1 MDFKAN
7 IFLHLNG
14 LVIVIGLLCTALL
27 FVYYYKYTRARSVIS
42 YLPNIWTSLGILGT
56 FISIVRSLADTDNL
70 SDLPTVVDNIVPAFE
85 TSIIGIVG
93 AIITSIVV
101 KIIFANEDKKYE
113 EEYDRKSYSVDMTP
127 ELLLDSI
134 NQSMRDANKKIDG
147 LASTIAAGVL
157 VEVDKHL
164 TSKMEELARTHTA
177 RLVSLFE
184 HEEESITSATAKVD
198 KAVSSMANT
207 MKGASST
214 IKKTMEDI
222 SSELSEAV
230 TKIVNDSIEKTGKIS
245 EDFTSEVSDIEK
257 KMLDSLSTQLT
268 DRYQQL
274 LKMNEESIASMKKD
288 IEKMQSEIAK
298 KTSEDITSMN
308 NGILEDVKQVLQT
321 VKEDLTDVEK
331 SISATLTDV
340 TTNLVAVSEA
350 LKTDAQNYQSVTSST
365 SEIKRSFVR
374 LESAMSN
381 CVAKMETSASRLE
394 GIVTKSEELNELS
407 YKLAYEVT
415 QLKKVKPQKVKVLSD
430 GMWECPDCGTSNP
443 KDANYCR
450 RCRYKFVLAEE

>member
-1 MDFKAN
+1 MKFSAEL
-7 IFLHLNG
+7 FAHLNG
-14 LVIVIGLLCTALL
+14 LVLVVGLLFTALL
-27 FVYYYKYTRARSVIS
+27 FVYYYKYTKARSVIS

-56 FISIVRSLADTDNL
+56 FISIVRSLSNTSNL
-70 SDLPTVVDNIVPAFE
+70 NDLPTVVDKIVPAFE
-85 TSIIGIVG
+85 TSILGIIG
-93 AIITSIVV
+93 AIITSVVV
-101 KIIFANEDKKYE
+101 KIIFAYEDKKYD

-134 NQSMRDANKKIDG
+134 NQSIRVANTKIDG
-147 LASTIAAGVL
+147 LAKQIAEGVL
-157 VEVDKHL
+157 EEVDSHL
-164 TSKMEELARTHTA
+164 TSKMEELARSHTA

-184 HEEESITSATAKVD
+184 HEEDSITSATAKID

-257 KMLDSLSTQLT
+257 KMLNSLSTQLT

-288 IEKMQSEIAK
+288 IEKMQSEIIK
-298 KTSEDITSMN
+298 KTSDDITSMN
-308 NGILEDVKQVLQT
+308 NGIVEEVKQVLQT

-331 SISATLTDV
+331 SISTTLTDV
-340 TTNLVAVSEA
+340 TSNLVAVSEA
-350 LKTDAQNYQSVTSST
+350 LKTDAENYQSVTSST

-415 QLKKVKPQKVKVLSD
+415 QLKKAKPQKVKVLSD
-430 GMWECPDCGTSNP
+430 GTWECPDCNTSNP

-450 RCRYKFVLAEE
+450 HCRYKFVVAEE

>member
-1 MDFKAN
+1 MVFKAN
-7 IFLHLNG
+7 IFSHLNG
-14 LVIVIGLLCTALL
+14 LVIGLGLLCTVLM

-257 KMLDSLSTQLT
+257 KMLNSLSTQLT

-274 LKMNEESIASMKKD
+274 LKMNEESIASMKRD
-288 IEKMQSEIAK
+288 IEKMQSEISK
-298 KTSEDITSMN
+298 KVSDDITNMN
-308 NGILEDVKQVLQT
+308 KGIVEDVKQVLQT

-331 SISATLTDV
+331 SISTTLTDV
-340 TTNLVAVSEA
+340 TTNLVVVSEA
-350 LKTDAQNYQSVTSST
+350 LKTDALNYQSVTSST

-374 LESAMSN
+374 LESVMSN
-381 CVAKMETSASRLE
+381 CVAKMETSASHLE

-415 QLKKVKPQKVKVLSD
+415 QLKKAKPQKVKVLSD
-430 GMWECPDCGTSNP
+430 GTWECPDCGASNP
-443 KDANYCR
+443 VEANFCR
-450 RCRYKFVLAEE
+450 QCRYKFVVSED